1 MSISRRNFLSLGA
14 GATAAWL
21 AGAGPL
27 AAAAKPRDKKI
38 PIGLQLYSVRHA
50 CKKDLPSVVE
60 AVAEM
65 GYQGVEFAGYYDR
78 TAADLRKLLDQNGL
92 KCCGT
97 HIRLDALTGD
107 ALKGTVEFNQTL
119 GNRFLIVS
127 WMPPSYSDS
136 VQSIKDTAKVY
147 NELAEKVKEPGMR
160 VGYHAHGGDF
170 KKVEG
175 EHAWNIFFESTSPEV
190 VMQLDIGNA
199 IEGGGDPIA
208 ILKRFPGRSATIHLK
223 EFGGPPEAVVGEG
236 DVDWPLVFKICQ
248 TTGGTE
254 WYIVEHERGAGDPL
268 DNVKRCLQNVRKML
282 TKQRG

>member
-14 GATAAWL
+14 GAAAAWL
-21 AGAGPL
+21 AGAGRL
-27 AAAAKPRDKKI
+27 AAAAKPRDRKI

-50 CKKDLPSVVE
+50 CQEDLPRVLE
-60 AVAEM
+60 AVGQM

-78 TAADLRKLLDQNGL
+78 NAADLRKLLDQNGL
-92 KCCGT
+92 ECCGT
-97 HIRLDALTGD
+97 HISLDALAGD

-127 WMPPSYSDS
+127 WMPPSYAES

-147 NELAEKVKEPGMR
+147 NELAEKVKGLGMR

-175 EHAWNIFFESTSPEV
+175 EFAWNLLFENTSPEV
-190 VMQLDIGNA
+190 VMQLDLGNC

-208 ILKRFPGRSATIHLK
+208 ILKRFPGRSGTIHLK
-223 EFGGPPEAVVGEG
+223 ESGGPPEAVVGEG
-236 DVDWPLVFKICQ
+236 EVDWPTVFEICR

-254 WYIVEHERGAGDPL
+254 WYIVEHERPAGDPL
-268 DNVKRCLQNVRKML
+268 DNVKRCLQNVRKIL
-282 TKQRG
+282 AQET